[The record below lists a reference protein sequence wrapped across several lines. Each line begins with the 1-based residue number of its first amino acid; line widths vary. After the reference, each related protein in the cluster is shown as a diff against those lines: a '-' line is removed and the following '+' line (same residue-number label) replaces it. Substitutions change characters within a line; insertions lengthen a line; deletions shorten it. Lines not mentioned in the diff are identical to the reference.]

1 MLNKMSMKN
10 LKEYEKRIQD
20 VDIGG
25 VLHRTWIR
33 QILPYKLSVFLK
45 NRNIIRY
52 ANEAKK
58 DKLINDRMLKKTGY
72 KWQDIDPF
80 GIVLYAIIRSTKP
93 TVIVETGVQSGISRL
108 YILRALEINGSGLLH
123 R

>member
-1 MLNKMSMKN
+1 MLNKMSAKN
-10 LKEYEKRIQD
+10 LKVYEKRIQD
-20 VDIGG
+20 MDLGD

-33 QILPYKLSVFLK
+33 QILLYKLSVFLK

-52 ANEAKK
+52 INEAKK

-72 KWQDIDPF
+72 KWQDIDSL
-80 GIVLYAIIRSTKP
+80 GIVLYVIIRSTKP
-93 TVIVETGVQSGISRL
+93 AVIVETGVQNGISSRS
-108 YILRALEINGSGLLH
+108 ILRALEINGSGLLY

>member
-1 MLNKMSMKN
+1 MSMKN

-58 DKLINDRMLKKTGY
+58 DKLVNDRMLKKTGY
-72 KWQDIDPF
+72 KWQDIDPL